1 MTLVDVRRALR
12 EDLAELPADALVLV
26 ACSGGPDS
34 VALAVAARAE
44 RATAGAVVVDHGL
57 RPEAAAEAQTTAAW
71 LRQHGLDPVLVV
83 RATVVEN
90 GDGLEAAAR
99 DARYRVLF
107 HAAVDVGAAVV
118 LLGHTRDDQAETVL
132 LGLVRGSGVRSLA
145 GMPRQRGIF
154 RRPMLDLA
162 REVVHAAVPQDAP
175 LVDDPHNSD
184 DRFTRARVRHT
195 VLPMLERELGPGIA
209 AALARTADL
218 ARADADA
225 LGELADATAWDL
237 MHGARDE
244 GTLDVEPLTDLHGAV
259 LSRVVRIW
267 LVDAGCPP
275 GSLTAA
281 HVQRVTRLV
290 TDWHGQ
296 GAVALPGGVEA
307 FRDYGRLCTRPTA
320 TRPTPDSQTAT
331 SATTAT
337 SASTIPTSDE
347 PERQET

>member
-1 MTLVDVRRALR
+1 MTPAAMDVRRALR
-12 EDLAELPADALVLV
+12 DDLADLPADALVLV

-34 VALAVAARAE
+34 MSLAIAARAE
-44 RATAGAVVVDHGL
+44 RSRAGAVVIDHGL
-57 RPEAAAEAQTTAAW
+57 RPESALEAETTAAW

-99 DARYRVLF
+99 DARYRGLF
-107 HAAVDVGAAVV
+107 HAATDVGAAAV

-132 LGLVRGSGVRSLA
+132 LGLARGSGVRSLA
-145 GMPRQRGIF
+145 GMPRQRGIC
-154 RRPMLDLA
+154 RRPLLDVP
-162 REVVHAAVPQDAP
+162 RDVVRAAIPAGTP
-175 LVDDPHNSD
+175 LVHDPHNSD

-237 MHGARDE
+237 MQGARDE
-244 GTLDVEPLTDLHGAV
+244 GTLDVDGLTDLHGAV

-267 LVDAGCPP
+267 LVEGGCPP
-275 GSLTAA
+275 GSLTAS
-281 HVQRVTRLV
+281 HVQRVSRLV
-290 TDWHGQ
+290 TEWRGQ

-307 FRDYGRLCTRPTA
+307 FRDYGRLCTRRTPT
-320 TRPTPDSQTAT
+320 R
-331 SATTAT
+331 
-337 SASTIPTSDE
+337 DE

>member
-1 MTLVDVRRALR
+1 MSLLDVRRAVR
-12 EDLAELPADALVLV
+12 DDLAELASEAIVLV

-34 VALAVAARAE
+34 TALAVAARAE
-44 RATAGAVVVDHGL
+44 RSAVGALVVDHGL
-57 RPEAAAEAQTTAAW
+57 RPQSADEARRTATW
-71 LRQHGLDPVLVV
+71 LREAGLDPVLEL
-83 RATVVEN
+83 RAAVVEN
-90 GDGLEAAAR
+90 GDGPEAAAR
-99 DARYRVLF
+99 DARYRAMF

-132 LGLVRGSGVRSLA
+132 LGLTRGSGVRSLS
-145 GMPRQRGIF
+145 GMPRHRGIF
-154 RRPMLDLA
+154 RRPLLDLP
-162 REVVHAAVPQDAP
+162 RDVVRAAVPADAP
-175 LVDDPHNSD
+175 VVDDPHNSD
-184 DRFTRARVRHT
+184 PRFARSRVRHT

-244 GTLDVEPLTDLHGAV
+244 GTLDVEQLADLHPAV

-275 GSLTAA
+275 GALTAS

-290 TDWHGQ
+290 SEWHGQ

-307 FRDYGRLCTRPTA
+307 YHDCGRLCTRPTP
-320 TRPTPDSQTAT
+320 TR
-331 SATTAT
+331 
-337 SASTIPTSDE
+337 DE